1 MEKPRGSFTIEVHP
15 DWAPNGAQ
23 RFKELVEGKVFDDM
37 RIFRAIKGFM
47 AQMGIPGVPAEAA
60 KWRSKKIPDDPR
72 RKDVSNKKGFVT
84 FATSGPNSRT
94 SQFFINFKDNSF
106 LDGQGFPPIGR
117 VVESDMAV
125 IDTIYKGY
133 GEGAPNGRG
142 PGQGQIQSEGNG
154 YLDKYFQ
161 KLTSVSTAR
170 IVEGSGLLEESD
182 KSTSGGGSGG
192 GRAAAAAEVLAT
204 DNAGSGSAIAT
215 PAPAMPF
222 SVKVE
227 LERPKGVFTIEVNP
241 AWAPLG
247 AKRFK
252 KLVERGVLDGIRI
265 FRAVRRRGAHR
276 VCVCVCVSPC
286 VLCVCS
292 HVVRVLWC
300 VWCALLASPNHLG
313 GETYDPHS
321 RTGPFLRSVVTVSCC
336 RMCGVRCHRC
346 HIAI

>member
-15 DWAPNGAQ
+15 DWAPHGAQ
-23 RFKELVEGKVFDDM
+23 RFKELVEGKVFDNM

-47 AQMGIPGVPAEAA
+47 AQMGIPGDPAAAA

-170 IVEGSGLLEESD
+170 IVEGSGMLEESD
-182 KSTSGGGSGG
+182 KSTSGGG
-192 GRAAAAAEVLAT
+192 AATEGLAT
-204 DNAGSGSAIAT
+204 DNAGSGNAGSGSAIAT

-227 LERPKGVFTIEVNP
+227 LERPKGVFTIDVNP

-265 FRAVRRRGAHR
+265 FRAVRRREGPTVC
-276 VCVCVCVSPC
+276 VCVCVCVSC
-286 VLCVCS
+286 V
-292 HVVRVLWC
+292 
-300 VWCALLASPNHLG
+300 VWCALLASPNHLHAVRR
-313 GETYDPHS
+313 TTHS
-321 RTGPFLRSVVTVSCC
+321 RTHSS
-336 RMCGVRCHRC
+336 
-346 HIAI
+346 